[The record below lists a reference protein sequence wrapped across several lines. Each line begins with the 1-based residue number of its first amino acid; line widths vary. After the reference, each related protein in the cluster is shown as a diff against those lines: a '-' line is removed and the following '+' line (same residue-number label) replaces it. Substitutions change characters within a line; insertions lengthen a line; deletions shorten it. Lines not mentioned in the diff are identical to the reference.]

1 MPDIVQKISID
12 VYPYDWFH
20 ISTSEDWGKTKILV
34 TVNSELL
41 ETINWVKAYRKQLED
56 EAKIRAENLAL
67 ASAFEGYQTML
78 KLVKDDHK

>member
-12 VYPYDWFH
+12 VHPYDWFH

-41 ETINWVKAYRKQLED
+41 ETINWVKTYRKQLDE
-56 EAKIRAENLAL
+56 EAKIRSENPAL
-67 ASAFEGYQTML
+67 ASAYEGYQTIL